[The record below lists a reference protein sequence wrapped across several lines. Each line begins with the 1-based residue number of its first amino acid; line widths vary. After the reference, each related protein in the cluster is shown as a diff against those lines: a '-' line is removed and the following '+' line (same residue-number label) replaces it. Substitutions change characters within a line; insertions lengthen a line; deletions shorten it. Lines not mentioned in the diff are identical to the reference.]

1 MTLQG
6 TPGGEGKE
14 VTHRR
19 LCSATGLMAEI
30 STGAV
35 KNKGGGAQLILS
47 RGQERARRALEPRTE
62 R

>member
-19 LCSATGLMAEI
+19 LCSVTGLMAEI

-35 KNKGGGAQLILS
+35 KNKGGGPS
-47 RGQERARRALEPRTE
+47 
-62 R
+62 